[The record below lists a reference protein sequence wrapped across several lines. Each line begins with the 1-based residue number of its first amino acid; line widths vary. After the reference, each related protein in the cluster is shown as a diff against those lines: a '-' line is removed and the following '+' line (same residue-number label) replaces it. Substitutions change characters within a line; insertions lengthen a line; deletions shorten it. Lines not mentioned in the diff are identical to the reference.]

1 MNNFDWKIKKTSSQ
15 SRARVGIITTPHGKI
30 DTPAFIFCGTK
41 AALKSI
47 SVEEARKCG
56 TQIVLSNTYH
66 LMLRPGVERIKSV
79 GGLHKFMNCPLPILT
94 DSGGFQVMSLSK
106 FNKVHREEGAIFRSH
121 IDGKKFTLSP
131 EESIRIQKE
140 LDSDILMVMDECPK
154 KTTDYK
160 LIKKSMDISSYV
172 YLYVYI

>member
-15 SRARVGIITTPHGKI
+15 SRARTGIITTPHGKI

-66 LMLRPGVERIKSV
+66 LMLQPGSEIIAA
-79 GGLHKFMNCPLPILT
+79 HN
-94 DSGGFQVMSLSK
+94 
-106 FNKVHREEGAIFRSH
+106 NKGIAFKKREETHKMAEANRAFSHFRW
-121 IDGKKFTLSP
+121 
-131 EESIRIQKE
+131 
-140 LDSDILMVMDECPK
+140 
-154 KTTDYK
+154 
-160 LIKKSMDISSYV
+160 
-172 YLYVYI
+172 